1 MNRRIVDVFLQD
13 RLIASYPIVIEDGR
27 TNVSSEDFIDKMKQR
42 MRERDSSFDVAL
54 AKFVVRHTSE

>member
-54 AKFVVRHTSE
+54 AKFVVRRTSE